1 VYIELIVSATKLGV
15 TLTTLKM
22 GAIGGN
28 VCSQQIAKDL
38 REKLNIRRIIVSQ
51 KAIYVQG
58 LAIIWTDSV

>member
-1 VYIELIVSATKLGV
+1 MYIDLIASATKLGV

-22 GAIGGN
+22 AAIGGN
-28 VCSQQIAKDL
+28 VCNQQTAKDM

-51 KAIYVQG
+51 KAIYMQG